1 MSHHNIQNMIEIL
14 LMSFALGMD
23 ALSLS
28 VGIGLQGISRKQA
41 VKLCLAI
48 GTFHIILTLFGLGF
62 GSLIGYYLGQMAVW
76 FSSFLLVGLGL
87 HMLYHTLFGDEE
99 QPRVLDTAIAMIIFS
114 ASVSI
119 DALSV
124 GFSIG
129 LRSTTY
135 GVISALSF
143 GGISMLMCGIGL
155 IIGKKFSRSIGKY
168 GEVIGAIVLICC
180 GVRFILV

>member
-1 MSHHNIQNMIEIL
+1 MLHHNIQNMIEIL

-28 VGIGLQGISRKQA
+28 VGVGLQGISRNQA
-41 VKLCLAI
+41 IKLCLTI
-48 GTFHIILTLFGLGF
+48 GIFHIVLTLFGLGF
-62 GSLIGYYLGQMAVW
+62 GSLIGYYLGTMAVW
-76 FSSFLLVGLGL
+76 FSAFLLVGLGL
-87 HMLYHTLFGDEE
+87 HMLYHTLFSDEE
-99 QPRVLDTAIAMIIFS
+99 KPRALDTTLAMILFS

-143 GGISMLMCGIGL
+143 GGMSIFMCGIGL
-155 IIGKKFSRSIGKY
+155 VIGKKFSRSIGKY
-168 GEVIGAIVLICC
+168 GEIIGAVVLIGC
-180 GVRFILV
+180 GVRFIL